1 MTEQELVK
9 KIIKQAEKQA
19 AALITAAHAQAD
31 AKVTAAQER
40 AKQRT
45 KEAVAAAQAK
55 LAGQRTEQQKA
66 HEVAV
71 IKAQINAKQA
81 VIDQVFNQVRDN
93 LNHADAATIKKLFT
107 ALTQK
112 YAQPGDQITVATN
125 WAKALP
131 GYPTTATITGGI
143 IIENATYRIDLS
155 IDAILATLRP
165 DLTTT
170 VANLLGVL

>member
-19 AALITAAHAQAD
+19 AHLIATAHAQAD
-31 AKVTAAQER
+31 AKIAAAQER
-40 AKQRT
+40 AGQRE
-45 KEAVAAAQAK
+45 KDALAAAQTKIAE
-55 LAGQRTEQQKA
+55 QRTEQQKA

-71 IKAQINAKQA
+71 IKANINAKQA

-93 LNHADAATIKKLFT
+93 LNHADVATINQLFT
-107 ALTQK
+107 TLTQK

-131 GYPTTATITGGI
+131 NYPTTATIAGGM

-165 DLTTT
+165 ALTTT